1 LAKKSNPPAAAGV
14 TEVHGTREEQLA
26 QILGR
31 LHSLDP
37 ALIHGIL
44 VVVGTLQNAKS
55 NHLSIVEY
63 MAGDE
68 ATLKTLAASQ
78 LMTLD
83 EMFPDPDDP
92 QEKGTFH

>member
-1 LAKKSNPPAAAGV
+1 LAKKSKPPATDGV

-26 QILGR
+26 QILSK
-31 LHSLDP
+31 LHSLNP
-37 ALIHGIL
+37 TLIHGIL

-55 NHLSIVEY
+55 DHLSVIEY

-83 EMFPDPDDP
+83 ELFPDPD
-92 QEKGTFH
+92 ERKGTFH